1 MLSESRLKQIAEER
15 EQLMNSEF
23 RSVLK
28 APAVITCPKVN
39 STAKPTS
46 TSSKHRPKAGE
57 VNVAQKKAN
66 NTTENNDQST
76 DSTHSFLL
84 DCMTERTNTI
94 CDDINRCRREN
105 NDKSHFKIQALHDL
119 LNQVN
124 AFRRV
129 LSDEIKINNGDL
141 SHIDAGQFL
150 TEIEKVEEKQQK
162 IMQDKPT
169 QKTNIMRQA
178 TEMREQEFMERERLL
193 KIKES
198 CINDKARELYLL
210 EKKID
215 QQKKQPSKTLTK
227 AATNGKRGSNDRNA
241 VKPLAV
247 VTSNGADIANDIPV
261 RIVIN
266 VNKNEHGNEKCT
278 DVVVNDVKWCDKLVK
293 SNTMNGHIENVPV
306 ANESGK
312 IYPKTPAKAKA
323 KVIMEQR
330 QMDILSQSSTSITAY
345 LSPPDQ
351 IRTPLTQAMNKRP
364 GAILKEQT
372 TSRQDNNN
380 GEQMSDTELLHY
392 IIRMMGMSRTSIQQ
406 LNMSSV
412 SSVRTPNSSIVN
424 VSDNRQFTSSST
436 TSTPK
441 IPSIPS
447 SIDQI
452 QSIDPAKLQQL
463 ARYLAENNQL
473 TSNASQNNKNGGLS
487 GVWDDILSKK
497 TDPTSRSERTDNE
510 NSKSIRRASAT
521 HAEDSDEKLSR
532 NDLIAKYDELAA
544 NCTKRIINLD
554 SMISKVREEK
564 QKLLENTLS
573 SASSLINGQKETTTE
588 YKDYAQPEQNQQ
600 PQSTTGNN
608 MGSPLSD
615 SKGTH
620 APSSD
625 FSSTSGTAETSMPNE
640 NRADG
645 LSVANKN
652 KPFAESKDSGVGNSR
667 PVTSSDYRDS
677 PDLKQTAKSTE
688 QENGSKLL
696 QNALRE
702 SKRDANFEPMLKDLP
717 KIDYRIRNEDGTSH
731 EGESAGKQYEPNAM
745 MIGRDKMVKPTPPV
759 AMTRYYFI
767 SLFQ

>member
-1 MLSESRLKQIAEER
+1 
-15 EQLMNSEF
+15 MNKEF
-23 RSVLK
+23 RNILK
-28 APAVITCPKVN
+28 TPAVITCPKLN
-39 STAKPTS
+39 SKAEKQKPT
-46 TSSKHRPKAGE
+46 KHHPKAGE
-57 VNVAQKKAN
+57 INVAQLKAN
-66 NTTENNDQST
+66 IPDNNDNST

-94 CDDINRCRREN
+94 CDDIKRCRREK
-105 NDKSHFKIQALHDL
+105 NDKNQSKIQALHEL
-119 LNQVN
+119 LGQVN

-129 LSDEIKINNGDL
+129 LFDEIKQKNGDL
-141 SHIDAGQFL
+141 SHIDANQFL
-150 TEIEKVEEKQQK
+150 NEIEEEQHK

-169 QKTNIMRQA
+169 QKTDPKKQA
-178 TEMREQEFMERERLL
+178 TEMRENEFEERERLL

-215 QQKKQPSKTLTK
+215 QQKKQPSKT
-227 AATNGKRGSNDRNA
+227 AAKTITNGKRVSDEKNA
-241 VKPLAV
+241 AKPMTI
-247 VTSNGADIANDIPV
+247 VTANGVDAADDIPV

-266 VNKNEHGNEKCT
+266 VNKNEYGKENCT
-278 DVVVNDVKWCDKLVK
+278 DVVVNDVKWCDKLSK
-293 SNTMNGHIENVPV
+293 SNKLNGHIESVPV

-312 IYPKTPAKAKA
+312 IYPKTPAKAK
-323 KVIMEQR
+323 VILAQR

-351 IRTPLTQAMNKRP
+351 MQIPLAQVINQHASATM
-364 GAILKEQT
+364 KEQT
-372 TSRQDNNN
+372 TAQQDNEN
-380 GEQMSDTELLHY
+380 GAQISDTELLHY
-392 IIRMMGMSRTSIQQ
+392 IVRMLGMSRTSIQQ

-412 SSVRTPNSSIVN
+412 SSVRTPNSSVVN
-424 VSDNRQFTSSST
+424 VSDNRQFSSNSS

-441 IPSIPS
+441 VPSIPS

-452 QSIDPAKLQQL
+452 QSIDRAKLQQL

-473 TSNASQNNKNGGLS
+473 TSNVDQNDKGGSS
-487 GVWDDILSKK
+487 GAGIWDDILSKK
-497 TDPTSRSERTDNE
+497 TDPNSRSDNE
-510 NSKSIRRASAT
+510 NSKSIKRSAQ
-521 HAEDSDEKLSR
+521 AEDSDEKLSR

-573 SASSLINGQKETTTE
+573 SASSLITGQKETTTE
-588 YKDYAQPEQNQQ
+588 YKEYAQPEQNQQ
-600 PQSTTGNN
+600 AQSTGNN
-608 MGSPLSD
+608 NNNMSSPSSD

-625 FSSTSGTAETSMPNE
+625 FSSSTAETSLPNE
-640 NRADG
+640 NRAEG
-645 LSVANKN
+645 AFAGNKN

-677 PDLKQTAKSTE
+677 PDLKQIPKSVE
-688 QENGSKLL
+688 QDNASKLL

-702 SKRDANFEPMLKDLP
+702 SKLDSNVEQVPEGVP
-717 KIDYRIRNEDGTSH
+717 KIDYRVRSQDAVTEQAENE
-731 EGESAGKQYEPNAM
+731 AARNAM
-745 MIGRDKMVKPTPPV
+745 ILQRDKNMKQTPPV
-759 AMTRYYFI
+759 AMTRY
-767 SLFQ
+767 S

>member
-1 MLSESRLKQIAEER
+1 
-15 EQLMNSEF
+15 MNKEF

-28 APAVITCPKVN
+28 APAVITCPKLN
-39 STAKPTS
+39 STVKTASTS
-46 TSSKHRPKAGE
+46 TKHRPKYGE

-66 NTTENNDQST
+66 QPSENNDIST

-84 DCMTERTNTI
+84 DCMAERTNTI

-105 NDKSHFKIQALHDL
+105 NDKNQSKIHALHDL

-129 LSDEIKINNGDL
+129 LCDEIKLKNGDL
-141 SHIDAGQFL
+141 NHIDASQFL
-150 TEIEKVEEKQQK
+150 TEIEKVEEKQHK

-169 QKTNIMRQA
+169 QKVDIKKQA
-178 TEMREQEFMERERLL
+178 TEMREQEFKERERLL

-198 CINDKARELYLL
+198 CINDKARELYLR

-215 QQKKQPSKTLTK
+215 QQKKQPSKIH
-227 AATNGKRGSNDRNA
+227 TNGKHGPNERNA
-241 VKPLAV
+241 AKSLAI
-247 VTSNGADIANDIPV
+247 VTSNGADVTNDIPV

-266 VNKNEHGNEKCT
+266 VNKNEHGKENCT
-278 DVVVNDVKWCDKLVK
+278 DVVVNDVKWCDKLAK
-293 SNTMNGHIENVPV
+293 SNTLNGHIESIPV
-306 ANESGK
+306 ANDSGK
-312 IYPKTPAKAKA
+312 IYPKTPAKPKF
-323 KVIMEQR
+323 IMEQR

-351 IRTPLTQAMNKRP
+351 IRTPLTQAFNRRTNTV
-364 GAILKEQT
+364 LKEQT
-372 TSRQDNNN
+372 TAQQDNNIS
-380 GEQMSDTELLHY
+380 GQMSDTELLHY

-412 SSVRTPNSSIVN
+412 SSVRTPNSSVVN

-436 TSTPK
+436 TSTPLV
-441 IPSIPS
+441 PSIPS

-452 QSIDPAKLQQL
+452 QSIDRAKLQQL

-473 TSNASQNNKNGGLS
+473 TSNASQNNKDGGRS

-510 NSKSIRRASAT
+510 RRAAT
-521 HAEDSDEKLSR
+521 QAEDSDDKLSR
-532 NDLIAKYDELAA
+532 GDLIAKYDELAA

-573 SASSLINGQKETTTE
+573 SASSLMTGQKETTTE
-588 YKDYAQPEQNQQ
+588 YKDYGQPEQSQQ
-600 PQSTTGNN
+600 PQSNGNN
-608 MGSPLSD
+608 TGSPLSD

-645 LSVANKN
+645 LFVANKN

-677 PDLKQTAKSTE
+677 PDLKQTTKPAE
-688 QENGSKLL
+688 QENGTKLL
-696 QNALRE
+696 QNALRD
-702 SKRDANFEPMLKDLP
+702 SKRDSNFEPMLKDLS
-717 KIDYRIRNEDGTSH
+717 KIDYRIRSEDGASH
-731 EGESAGKQYEPNAM
+731 VDEAPGKQCEQNAM
-745 MIGRDKMVKPTPPV
+745 MIGRDKFVKLTPPV
-759 AMTRYYFI
+759 AMARY
-767 SLFQ
+767 LFQTYFN

>member
-1 MLSESRLKQIAEER
+1 
-15 EQLMNSEF
+15 MNNEF

-39 STAKPTS
+39 STGKTAS
-46 TSSKHRPKAGE
+46 ASAKHRPKAGE
-57 VNVAQKKAN
+57 VNVAQNKASK
-66 NTTENNDQST
+66 TPENNDIST
-76 DSTHSFLL
+76 ESTHSFLL

-105 NDKSHFKIQALHDL
+105 NDKTHSKIQALHEL

-129 LSDEIKINNGDL
+129 LSDEIKVNNGDL
-141 SHIDAGQFL
+141 SHIDASQFL
-150 TEIEKVEEKQQK
+150 TEIEKVEEKQHK
-162 IMQDKPT
+162 IMRDKPI
-169 QKTNIMRQA
+169 QKADIEKQA
-178 TEMREQEFMERERLL
+178 AEMREHEFKERERLL

-215 QQKKQPSKTLTK
+215 QQKKQPSKIVPKPIMKGTRESNERNAGKSLAIVT
-227 AATNGKRGSNDRNA
+227 TNGLN
-241 VKPLAV
+241 
-247 VTSNGADIANDIPV
+247 TSDDIPV
-261 RIVIN
+261 RITIN

-278 DVVVNDVKWCDKLVK
+278 DVIVNDVKWRDKLAK
-293 SNTMNGHIENVPV
+293 SNGHIEKVPV
-306 ANESGK
+306 TNEAGK
-312 IYPKTPAKAKA
+312 MYPKTPAKA

-330 QMDILSQSSTSITAY
+330 QMDVLSQSSTSITAY
-345 LSPPDQ
+345 LSPPDH
-351 IRTPLTQAMNKRP
+351 IRTPLTKAISKRP
-364 GAILKEQT
+364 DAILRDQT
-372 TSRQDNNN
+372 PAQRDNNN
-380 GEQMSDTELLHY
+380 DEQINDTELLHY

-406 LNMSSV
+406 LNMSTV
-412 SSVRTPNSSIVN
+412 SSVRTPNSSVIN
-424 VSDNRQFTSSST
+424 VSDNRQFSSSSST
-436 TSTPK
+436 STPRV
-441 IPSIPS
+441 PS
-447 SIDQI
+447 SIEQI

-473 TSNASQNNKNGGLS
+473 TSNASQQNKNGGLS
-487 GVWDDILSKK
+487 GIWDDILSKK

-510 NSKSIRRASAT
+510 NSKSTRRAVAT

-573 SASSLINGQKETTTE
+573 SASSLITGQKETTTE
-588 YKDYAQPEQNQQ
+588 YKDYVQPEQNQQ
-600 PQSTTGNN
+600 PQSAGNN

-615 SKGTH
+615 SKGTN

-625 FSSTSGTAETSMPNE
+625 FSSTSGTAETSMRNE

-677 PDLKQTAKSTE
+677 PDLKQTAKPTE
-688 QENGSKLL
+688 QESGSKLL

-717 KIDYRIRNEDGTSH
+717 KIDYRVRNEDDDEASGR
-731 EGESAGKQYEPNAM
+731 QCDPNAM
-745 MIGRDKMVKPTPPV
+745 MIGRDKMMKQTPPV
-759 AMTRYYFI
+759 AMARYYSI
-767 SLFQ
+767 N

>member
-1 MLSESRLKQIAEER
+1 
-15 EQLMNSEF
+15 MNNEF

-39 STAKPTS
+39 STVKATS
-46 TSSKHRPKAGE
+46 ASAKHRPKAGE

-66 NTTENNDQST
+66 KSPENNDFSE
-76 DSTHSFLL
+76 STHSFLL
-84 DCMTERTNTI
+84 DCMTERSNTI

-105 NDKSHFKIQALHDL
+105 NDKTQPKIQALHEL

-129 LSDEIKINNGDL
+129 LSDEIKVNNGDL
-141 SHIDAGQFL
+141 SHIDASQFL

-162 IMQDKPT
+162 IMRDKPI
-169 QKTNIMRQA
+169 QKADIEKQA
-178 TEMREQEFMERERLL
+178 AEMREYEFKERERLL

-198 CINDKARELYLL
+198 CINDKVRELYLL

-215 QQKKQPSKTLTK
+215 QQKKQPSKTVPK
-227 AATNGKRGSNDRNA
+227 PIIKGKYESNERHAAKSMAIVTTNGAN
-241 VKPLAV
+241 
-247 VTSNGADIANDIPV
+247 TSDDIPV
-261 RIVIN
+261 RIVII

-278 DVVVNDVKWCDKLVK
+278 DVVVNDVKWCDKLAK
-293 SNTMNGHIENVPV
+293 SNGHIESVPV
-306 ANESGK
+306 TNEAGK
-312 IYPKTPAKAKA
+312 MYPKTPAKT

-330 QMDILSQSSTSITAY
+330 QMDVLSQSSTSITAY

-351 IRTPLTQAMNKRP
+351 IRTPLSKAINKRP
-364 GAILKEQT
+364 DAILIGHTPAQRE
-372 TSRQDNNN
+372 NNN
-380 GEQMSDTELLHY
+380 DEQISDNELLHY

-406 LNMSSV
+406 LNMSTV
-412 SSVRTPNSSIVN
+412 SSVRTPNSSVIN
-424 VSDNRQFTSSST
+424 VSDNRQFSSSST

-441 IPSIPS
+441 VPS
-447 SIDQI
+447 SIEQI

-473 TSNASQNNKNGGLS
+473 TSNASQHNKNGGLS
-487 GVWDDILSKK
+487 GIWDDILSKK

-510 NSKSIRRASAT
+510 NSKSTRRAVAT

-573 SASSLINGQKETTTE
+573 SASSLITGQKETTTE
-588 YKDYAQPEQNQQ
+588 YKDYAQPDQNQQ
-600 PQSTTGNN
+600 PQSVGNN

-677 PDLKQTAKSTE
+677 PDLKQTSKPTE

-702 SKRDANFEPMLKDLP
+702 SKRDGNFEPMLKVLP
-717 KIDYRIRNEDGTSH
+717 KIDYRIRNEDDD
-731 EGESAGKQYEPNAM
+731 EAPENAM
-745 MIGRDKMVKPTPPV
+745 MIGRDRMMKQTPPV
-759 AMTRYYFI
+759 AMNR
-767 SLFQ
+767 